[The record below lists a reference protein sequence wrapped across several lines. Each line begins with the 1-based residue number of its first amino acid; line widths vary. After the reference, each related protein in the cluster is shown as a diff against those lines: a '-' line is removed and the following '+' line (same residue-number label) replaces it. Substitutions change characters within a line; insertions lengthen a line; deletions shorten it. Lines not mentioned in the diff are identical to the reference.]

1 MKGAARAERR
11 FRGEMITKTHRSIA
25 VLLVI
30 LLATITVNVAWAQE
44 QQTLPDSPG
53 SLTPRLSAE
62 LRNFQDQSTAPQQT
76 DAQSQQSGEIQKPV
90 GTAAAAV
97 PPPSGVAVSNSA
109 GAAIAPAKQ
118 KRARTLV
125 IGMAAILGAGAAIG
139 AVAALSNASPSRPPG
154 AH

>member
-1 MKGAARAERR
+1 
-11 FRGEMITKTHRSIA
+11 
-25 VLLVI
+25 
-30 LLATITVNVAWAQE
+30 LLAATVTGNVAWAQQ

-53 SLTPRLSAE
+53 SISITPRLSAE
-62 LRNFQDQSTAPQQT
+62 LRSFQDQSTPPQQAN
-76 DAQSQQSGEIQKPV
+76 AQSQQSNGIEKPV
-90 GTAAAAV
+90 GTAAAEV

-118 KRARTLV
+118 KRTRTLV
-125 IGMAAILGAGAAIG
+125 IGFAAILGAGAAIG